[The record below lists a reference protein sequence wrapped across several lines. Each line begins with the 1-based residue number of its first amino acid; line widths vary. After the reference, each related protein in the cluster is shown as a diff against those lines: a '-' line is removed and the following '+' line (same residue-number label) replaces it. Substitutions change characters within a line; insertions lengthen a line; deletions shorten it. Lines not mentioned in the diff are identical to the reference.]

1 MIIHTGLRT
10 DIPAFFSE
18 WFVNRIKEGF
28 VYARNPYNPEQVIKY
43 ELNPAV
49 VDLIVFCTKNPIPM
63 LPYLNALDRFGQYWF
78 VTITPYG
85 KEIEPYVPDK
95 ERVIDAFCRLS
106 EQVGVSSVAWRYDP
120 IFLSDKYN
128 VEYHINAF
136 ETMAKKLCGYTDICI
151 ISFIDLYEKV
161 KRNFPKVREVS
172 KKDRLYLGEHF
183 VAIGQKYGIRIK
195 ACAEGEELASL
206 GVDCKGCMTVETFE
220 KALHTTLHVPKR
232 KGSRKECA
240 CILTAD
246 IGAYNTC
253 GHLCKYCYANYSK
266 EAVLDNL
273 QKHDKK
279 APILIGNLKPEDK
292 IIMAKQESW
301 VDYQLKL
308 EL

>member
-18 WFVNRIKEGF
+18 WFINRIKEGC
-28 VYARNPYNPEQVIKY
+28 VYVRNPYNPEQVTKY
-43 ELNPAV
+43 ELKPAV
-49 VDLIVFCTKNPIPM
+49 VDLIVFCTKNPIPI
-63 LPYLNALDRFGQYWF
+63 LPYLDELDRFGQYWF
-78 VTITPYG
+78 VTITPYD
-85 KEIEPYVPDK
+85 KEIEPHVPDK
-95 ERVIDAFCRLS
+95 EKVLDAFCRLS
-106 EQVGVSSVAWRYDP
+106 EHVGAASVAWRYDP
-120 IFLSDKYN
+120 IFLSDKYT

-136 ETMAKKLCGYTDICI
+136 EKMACKLSGYTNTCI

-161 KRNFPKVREVS
+161 KRNFPEVREVS
-172 KKDRLYLGEHF
+172 EKDRIYLGQQLAE
-183 VAIGQKYGIRIK
+183 IGQKYGMVIK
-195 ACAEGEELASL
+195 ACAEGDELAPY

-220 KALHTTLHVPKR
+220 KALHASLHVPK
-232 KGSRKECA
+232 KKSGRKECA
-240 CILTAD
+240 CLLTAD

-266 EAVLDNL
+266 EAVLENIR
-273 QKHDKK
+273 KHDKN